1 VTNAVKKTYR
11 AGRAALARVIAR
23 ALPAKI
29 MRDKRYFATWERYGY
44 HVTPV
49 HYYSAVPDIAAL
61 EETLWSEARLPVG
74 IDMREG
80 AQLELLE
87 TVSTRYGS
95 EFSRFPRE
103 APTADCPFFVNNGNF
118 FGVDAEML
126 YCMVRKHRPRNIIE
140 IGSGFSTL
148 LSSMAIEKNKEEDPG
163 YECKFVAIEP
173 FPKREILSR
182 CKNLSELIESPVQ
195 KAVIISVPPQLAPAC
210 AFHEAFSVFRF
221 VIRRG

>member
-1 VTNAVKKTYR
+1 LPPGNA
-11 AGRAALARVIAR
+11 
-23 ALPAKI
+23 
-29 MRDKRYFATWERYGY
+29 YGY

-49 HYYSAVPDIAAL
+49 HYYSAVPNIAAL
-61 EETLWSEARLPVG
+61 EETLWSEARPPVG

-126 YCMVRKHRPRNIIE
+126 YGMVRKHRPRRIIE

-148 LSSMAIEKNKEEDPG
+148 LSSLAIEKNKEEDPL
-163 YECKFVAIEP
+163 YECS
-173 FPKREILSR
+173 LSP
-182 CKNLSELIESPVQ
+182 SSHFQ
-195 KAVIISVPPQLAPAC
+195 KANY
-210 AFHEAFSVFRF
+210 FRGA
-221 VIRRG
+221 RTCPS

>member
-126 YCMVRKHRPRNIIE
+126 YGMVRKQRPRRITE
-140 IGSGFSTL
+140 IGSGFSML
-148 LSSMAIEKNKEEDPG
+148 LVPWQSRRTRRKILFTNASLSPSSH
-163 YECKFVAIEP
+163 F
-173 FPKREILSR
+173 
-182 CKNLSELIESPVQ
+182 Q
-195 KAVIISVPPQLAPAC
+195 KANY
-210 AFHEAFSVFRF
+210 FRGA
-221 VIRRG
+221 RTCPS